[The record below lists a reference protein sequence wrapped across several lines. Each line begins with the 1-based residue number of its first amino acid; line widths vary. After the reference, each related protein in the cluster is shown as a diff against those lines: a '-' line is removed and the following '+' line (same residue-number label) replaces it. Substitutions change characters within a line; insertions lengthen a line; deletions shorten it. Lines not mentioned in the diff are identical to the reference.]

1 MITLSTSGG
10 NFPGN
15 RDLIDG
21 IFCISLNIILVMVK
35 IKTPFVLLIVECTRR
50 SSYLVNVFSHCAWLT
65 QGLLSGVKHEHRDH
79 IPGPQLPAAG

>member
-50 SSYLVNVFSHCAWLT
+50 TTGFLLGERFLT
-65 QGLLSGVKHEHRDH
+65 LCLAY
-79 IPGPQLPAAG
+79 PGTLGGKT